1 MAISGGM
8 ANELS
13 RTSGLHR
20 NITLTDHAVE
30 ARCRPVAGPTDEQNE
45 DRMVA
50 HHVLSQ
56 VMTTA
61 ILPDGTLTQGDRLQ
75 TTIHSGHEILHSY
88 GTTQLRINTTQN
100 MTMTTAHQQNHL
112 NDDYETSQ

>member
-1 MAISGGM
+1 MAISGEM

-13 RTSGLHR
+13 RSSGLHR
-20 NITLTDHAVE
+20 DITLTDHAVE
-30 ARCRPVAGPTDEQNE
+30 ARCRPVAGPTDEQTE

-56 VMTTA
+56 VVTTA
-61 ILPDGTLTQGDRLQ
+61 ILSDGTLPQGDRLQ
-75 TTIHSGHEILHSY
+75 TTLHSCDEILHPY

-100 MTMTTAHQQNHL
+100 MNMTTAQPQK
-112 NDDYETSQ
+112 TPK